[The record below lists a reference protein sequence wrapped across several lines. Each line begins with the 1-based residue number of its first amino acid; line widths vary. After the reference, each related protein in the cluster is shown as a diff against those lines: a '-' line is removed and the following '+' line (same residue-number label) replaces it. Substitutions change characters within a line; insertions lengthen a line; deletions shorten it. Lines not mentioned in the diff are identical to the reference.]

1 MKKMFLRRFLSC
13 GLLLFPLVIFSGCE
27 SSDVSLKLDGDGGG
41 AESADGE
48 RPTVAFVTNQIA
60 DFWNIAQAGCLD
72 AQKDFDV
79 NVEVKMPVEA
89 TAVEQQRIIEDLL
102 TSGIKG
108 LAISPLDSDN
118 QQQFLDKVADDIP
131 LITHD
136 SDAPNTKRL
145 MYIGMDNYLAGRR
158 CGELV
163 KEAIPDG
170 GKVLLFIGRLEQN
183 NSKHRRQG
191 VIDEL
196 LDRSPDP
203 NRFDPQG
210 KEISG
215 DKYTILATLTDQ
227 GKPDVAKQKPED
239 AINTYTD
246 VNCMV
251 GLFEYNPPAILDA
264 VKQAGKLGTIKV
276 VGFDENEVTLQ
287 AIKDGECVGTVVQ
300 NPYEYGYQS
309 VKILASLVKGDTSV
323 IPDSKFI
330 DIPARKI
337 TSENVDAFWADLN
350 AKKGG

>member
-1 MKKMFLRRFLSC
+1 MKKMYLWRFLSVALLSGVVFLAGC
-13 GLLLFPLVIFSGCE
+13 GT
-27 SSDVSLKLDGDGGG
+27 SSEVALKLDSDGDG
-41 AESADGE
+41 ADSADGE
-48 RPTVAFVTNQIA
+48 RATVAFVTNQIA
-60 DFWNIAQAGCLD
+60 GFWNIAQAGCLD

-79 NVEVKMPVEA
+79 NVEVKMPIDP

-108 LAISPLDSDN
+108 LAVSPLDSDN
-118 QQQFLDKVADDIP
+118 QQQFLDKVAADIP

-136 SDAPNTKRL
+136 SDAPNTNRL
-145 MYIGMDNYLAGRR
+145 MYIGMDNYLAGRK

-203 NRFDPQG
+203 SRFDPQG
-210 KEISG
+210 EEIVG
-215 DKYTILATLTDQ
+215 EKYTVLATLTDQ
-227 GKPDVAKQKPED
+227 GKPDIAKQKPED

-264 VKQAGKLGTIKV
+264 VKEAGKTGEIKV

-309 VKILASLVKGDTSV
+309 VKILASLIKGDDSV
-323 IPDSKFI
+323 IPESKFV

-337 TSENVDAFWADLN
+337 TAENVDSFWADLN